1 MRMGFEIL
9 LAIGRYEES
18 VEGSLVLI
26 LLLAQV
32 NEKPGGVGR
41 SSARP
46 QRCTTGPCSES
57 AQLVRAAHVAS
68 FVIFSVFFFVGFL
81 PTIVF
86 VILRLARLKD
96 VIIAGERGI
105 GIRARAV
112 RRVFP

>member
-32 NEKPGGVGR
+32 NEKPGGVGS

-57 AQLVRAAHVAS
+57 AQLVRDVAS
-68 FVIFSVFFFVGFL
+68 FVIVPVFFFVVFL
-81 PTIVF
+81 LTIVF
-86 VILRLARLKD
+86 VILTLARVKD
-96 VIIAGERGI
+96 III
-105 GIRARAV
+105 
-112 RRVFP
+112 P